1 MGQGTIILQIIING
15 ILFGTMYGIAAIGLS
30 VIFGTMRIIFLAH
43 GAVIVFFAYICYW
56 LLTLLG
62 IDPYL
67 SLLIIIPFSMLVGA
81 ALYYGV
87 FKEAA
92 TLENKNV
99 SLLLAVGIMYLL
111 ENVMLVLWKPQP
123 RTIVTA
129 YTSWV
134 FRPLGLNISFTPLI
148 ALLLAT
154 LAATA
159 VFLFLKKAL
168 AGIAV
173 RAASEDAV
181 ATTLIG
187 ISPNWVNVVAFA
199 LGIGLAGVAGVGIG
213 TVYSFDPV
221 FGLTFSLKGLIALAL
236 GGIGNIFGALFGGI
250 TLGVIESFASFYIGS
265 GWTEAISFGVFLL
278 ILMFMPQGL
287 FGSKGATERAQVGE
301 EVPST
306 RRLKSPIP
314 AGAMV
319 NQRPAYAKYANIIIA
334 PVLIIALATLPFY
347 VDVNTSYLG
356 YYLFMV
362 FIFIIVAQGWNLVAG
377 YCGQISLGTHAFFGL
392 GAYTTFIIWLHNIT
406 HTGYYFDPV
415 TMILSGLVPV
425 VIAIIIGIPLLSR
438 LRGDYFS
445 LGTLGAAQILT
456 VVILQLTS
464 ITGGAGGL
472 HVPATIYTSMKPY
485 YWVGLLL
492 AILVTALVIFVTRS
506 RLGLA
511 LKAIQES
518 EASAASH
525 GVNVLKYK
533 IFAFALSAFVAGI
546 GGSLYSYYLLSI
558 TPYSVMS
565 LNWLIFPILVCVV
578 GGYGTT
584 IGAIP
589 GAFLVGAIFAFGSI
603 YLKQTHPIL
612 TGMLIILVM
621 KFAPGGL
628 VALKNRI
635 SSWV

>member
-1 MGQGTIILQIIING
+1 MGQATIISQLLING
-15 ILFGTMYGIAAIGLS
+15 ILFGAMYGIAAIGLS
-30 VIFGTMRIIFLAH
+30 VIFGNMRIIFLAH
-43 GAVIVFFAYICYW
+43 GSVIIFFAYICYW

-67 SLLIIIPFSMLVGA
+67 SLTIIIPLSLLLGA
-81 ALYYGV
+81 GLYYGV

-92 TLENKNV
+92 ILENKNV

-111 ENVMLVLWKPQP
+111 ENIMLVLWGPNPK
-123 RTIVTA
+123 TVVTA

-134 FRPLGLNISFTPLI
+134 FRPMELNISFTPLI
-148 ALLLAT
+148 ALLLAI
-154 LAATA
+154 LAAAA
-159 VFLFLKKAL
+159 VFLFLKRAR

-173 RAASEDAV
+173 RAASEDV
-181 ATTLIG
+181 VSTTLMG
-187 ISPNWVNVVAFA
+187 INPNWVNAVAFA
-199 LGIGLAGVAGVGIG
+199 IGIGLAGVAGVGIG
-213 TVYSFDPV
+213 TVYSFDPI
-221 FGLTFSLKGLIALAL
+221 FGLTFCLKGLIALAL
-236 GGIGNIFGALFGGI
+236 GGIGNIWGALFGGI

-265 GWTEAISFGVFLL
+265 GWTDAISFGVFLL
-278 ILMFMPQGL
+278 ILVFMPQGL
-287 FGSKGATERAQVGE
+287 FGSKGAIETAQVGE
-301 EVPST
+301 EVSPASLLKPS
-306 RRLKSPIP
+306 IP
-314 AGAMV
+314 AGAMKSI
-319 NQRPAYAKYANIIIA
+319 RSIYAKYANIIIIA
-334 PVLIIALATLPFY
+334 LLIIAFATLPFY

-362 FIFIIVAQGWNLVAG
+362 FIFIIVAQGWNIAAG

-392 GAYTTFIIWLHNIT
+392 GAYTTFIIWLNNIT

-425 VIAIIIGIPLLSR
+425 VFAIIIGTPLLSR

-445 LGTLGAAQILT
+445 LGTLGAAQIIT
-456 VVILQLTS
+456 VVILQLTG

-472 HVPATIYTSMKPY
+472 HVPSTIYTSMKPY

-492 AILVTALVIFVTRS
+492 AILATALVFFVTRS

-511 LKAIQES
+511 LKAIQEN
-518 EASAASH
+518 EISAASH
-525 GVNVLKYK
+525 GVDILKYK
-533 IFAFALSAFVAGI
+533 VFGFALSAFLAGI

-565 LNWLIFPILVCVV
+565 LNWLIYPILVCVL
-578 GGYGTT
+578 GGYGTI

-589 GAFLVGAIFAFGSI
+589 GAFLVGAIVAFGSA
-603 YLKQTHPIL
+603 YLKQVHPIL
-612 TGMLIILVM
+612 AGVLIILVM

-628 VALKNRI
+628 MGLKNRI
-635 SSWV
+635 PFLR